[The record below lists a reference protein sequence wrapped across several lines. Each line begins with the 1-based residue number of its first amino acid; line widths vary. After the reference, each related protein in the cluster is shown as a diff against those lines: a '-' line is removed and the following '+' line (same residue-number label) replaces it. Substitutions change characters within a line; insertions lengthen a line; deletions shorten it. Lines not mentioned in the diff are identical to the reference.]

1 MTKKKKNNFKYYNNL
16 INQIQNTR
24 KKNNKNWMDLLR
36 ITFKHNPAAAKRV
49 LRKIFNED
57 KRINKL
63 VKKLTK

>member
-1 MTKKKKNNFKYYNNL
+1 MKKKKNNFRYYNNL

-36 ITFKHNPAAAKRV
+36 ITFKHNPVDAKRV
-49 LRKIFNED
+49 VKKIFNED